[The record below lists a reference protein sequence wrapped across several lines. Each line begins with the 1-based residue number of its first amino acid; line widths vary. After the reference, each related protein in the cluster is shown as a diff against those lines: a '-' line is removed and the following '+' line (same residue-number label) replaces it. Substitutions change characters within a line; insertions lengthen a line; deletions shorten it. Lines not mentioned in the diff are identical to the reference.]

1 MNTGKMKYYKM
12 NWKKILN
19 RSRLRTSTRIA
30 DSRNEFESDY
40 GRVLFS
46 PALRRMHDKTQVFP
60 LTADDNIHSRLTH
73 SMEVMSIGYSLGMDI
88 LKNKEF
94 VESTGHSQDE
104 LERIIPIILQSAC
117 LVHDIGNPPFG
128 HFGETVIKDFFKK
141 LFENDQK
148 LGENKKYDLTPEQ
161 MGDFTLFD
169 GNAQGFRIL
178 TKLQVLDDP
187 FGLNLTCATLAS
199 YIKYPNFGE
208 KDKNLLSKHK
218 RGVFQSE
225 KGYFKQIATDCDLIN
240 GSDYKRHPLA
250 FLMEAADSICY
261 LVMDMEDGFN
271 KKWYR
276 YSGLK
281 TFFKETDN
289 LSEFFDELDSKYPG
303 NDLEVTRVVKFRIE
317 VIRRL
322 VELASQ
328 NFIANIEL
336 IYEGKYNTE
345 LIFDCESGLA
355 KRFQDFCK
363 KHILPNRE
371 ILSLEMTGHSVVTGL
386 LEFYTD
392 FLFHDDPKYRKKA
405 QGMLSNSIVRA
416 SLLENKE
423 SDFEK
428 LSDYYKLRVIVDYI
442 SGMTDQFALNQF
454 QKLSG
459 QKIN

>member
-1 MNTGKMKYYKM
+1 M
-12 NWKKILN
+12 NWDKFLN
-19 RSRLRTSTRIA
+19 DNRLRESTRLE

-88 LKNKEF
+88 LKNEEF
-94 VESTGHSQDE
+94 VKSTGYKREE
-104 LERIIPIILQSAC
+104 LERMIPIILQSAC

-148 LGENKKYDLTPEQ
+148 LGDDRKYNLEQ
-161 MGDFTLFD
+161 EEKEDFTLFD

-178 TKLQVLDDP
+178 TKLQVLNDP
-187 FGLNLTCATLAS
+187 FGLNLTYATLAA
-199 YIKYPNFGE
+199 YTKYPNFGKSDE
-208 KDKNLLSKHK
+208 SILRKHK

-225 KGYFKQIATDCDLIN
+225 KGYFIKIASDCNLGND
-240 GSDYKRHPLA
+240 SDCIRHPLA

-271 KKWYR
+271 KKWYK

-281 TFFKETDN
+281 NFFSGTDN
-289 LSEFFDELDSKYPG
+289 LAEFFEMLESKYPG
-303 NDLEVTRVVKFRIE
+303 DDLEVTRVVKFRIE

-322 VELASQ
+322 VQLASKK
-328 NFIANIEL
+328 FLDNIDF
-336 IYEGKYNTE
+336 IYEGNYNKE
-345 LIFDCESGLA
+345 LIFDDESGLA

-371 ILSLEMTGHSVVTGL
+371 ILSLEMTGHSVLSGL
-386 LEFYTD
+386 LKFYTD
-392 FLFHDDPKYRKKA
+392 FLFHDEPKYRKKA

-416 SLLENKE
+416 SLLENSKT
-423 SDFEK
+423 DFEN
-428 LSDYYKLRVIVDYI
+428 LNDYYKLRVIVDYI